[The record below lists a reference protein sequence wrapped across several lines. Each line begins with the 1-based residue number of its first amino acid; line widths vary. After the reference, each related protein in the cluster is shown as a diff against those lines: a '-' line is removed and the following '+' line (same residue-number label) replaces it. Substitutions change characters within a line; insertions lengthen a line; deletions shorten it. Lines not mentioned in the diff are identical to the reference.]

1 MGTGVFFSGVT
12 VGLTLLVVG
21 ITLPAKAEL
30 KTGSSLSLM
39 SLSTDEQAAK
49 LHVSIQ
55 LESTGQY
62 LFHSGT
68 ALRLLPQQLL
78 FSTPASDSPSMILD
92 FGVNQNW
99 QDQRI
104 NVSESGGDFA
114 TAYAD
119 RTTVIQDLPLTA
131 AGEFKGELPG
141 FIQNIW
147 LKTAEGQRQSVSFT
161 LKSFRY
167 DPAIGQAELTGVFV
181 EADGTTSAAKGS
193 LSGFLKD
200 NCINA
205 YALQIEVDQ
214 PTLTK
219 DAPPI
224 DAPPVAA
231 ARPGGG
237 AAATGGGGGFFP
249 FLALFGLPFLFGGG
263 SDNNS
268 NQDVP
273 TFFTPTAATPI
284 ANQVQAPSV
293 PPNSTPGATP
303 SPTPTPTPTP
313 NGEVPTPALL
323 PGAIALMLKLRQR
336 QRAE

>member
-1 MGTGVFFSGVT
+1 MGKGIFFPGVT

-21 ITLPAKAEL
+21 IVLPAKAEL

-55 LESTGQY
+55 LELTGQY

-68 ALRLLPQQLL
+68 ALRLLPQPLM
-78 FSTPASDSPSMILD
+78 FSTPVSDRPSMILD

-119 RTTVIQDLPLTA
+119 RDTVIQDLPLTA
-131 AGEFKGELPG
+131 TGEFKGELPR

-147 LKTAEGQRQSVSFT
+147 LKTADGQRQPVSFT
-161 LKSFRY
+161 LKSLRY

-200 NCINA
+200 NCMNA
-205 YALQIEVDQ
+205 YVLQIEVDQ

-224 DAPPVAA
+224 DAPSIADSPLGSGAS
-231 ARPGGG
+231 PG
-237 AAATGGGGGFFP
+237 GGGGGFFP
-249 FLALFGLPFLFGGG
+249 FLALFGLPFLLSGG

-273 TFFTPTAATPI
+273 TFFTPI
-284 ANQVQAPSV
+284 VSQAPTANPTAS
-293 PPNSTPGATP
+293 PSPRPGP

-313 NGEVPTPALL
+313 DGAVPTPALL

-336 QRAE
+336 QQSE